1 MNNDAFRSLVN
12 SGAIGKNSSKEI
24 ARKAVEEEFRQRRKG
39 GKRGKKRWNDDDDP
53 LSSDD
58 DDGAAKNTNSSK
70 QKKDVDKKSSK
81 EQDGKKKDNGNG
93 GYRDRAK
100 ERREGITNI
109 DYDSF
114 NDQQSM
120 AVLRRVDREMST
132 YLGGDEAHT
141 HLVKGLDIAL
151 ADKVRR
157 EISKG
162 KRSRSDVVDSN
173 AHKDAA
179 PKSKSFYNELT
190 KEEAC
195 ALIRKKGATSSS
207 LSRDN
212 CRNIVSYFL
221 KNMKTDRSY
230 LKDSLPSVDRSKSR
244 SIRTTSVMDFSADGI
259 KFDPLNAWEVPKET
273 LNKTFDDIGGNKL
286 SFTHL
291 DDAILKQIKE
301 AFLLSARTS
310 VKQAKTVKRN
320 SNNKSQHNKSD
331 AIPAKEEGEKA
342 LSVGCNNDLKSDTS
356 DDDIFEDVGDYIP
369 FAEKSDRNNDEK
381 ATNIR
386 NFKKDDREKSSIFE
400 GLRMECGKESVIT
413 RPLPTQIRTPPVVNV
428 IDRDIIGGTKGSSR
442 DTKVAMTTY
451 EGGYGEEMDV
461 DFDGTLSESDPSPKR
476 KKHK

>member
-39 GKRGKKRWNDDDDP
+39 GKRGKKRSNDDDDP

-58 DDGAAKNTNSSK
+58 DDAAKNTNSSK
-70 QKKDVDKKSSK
+70 QNKDVDKKSSK
-81 EQDGKKKDNGNG
+81 EKDGKKKDNGIG

-120 AVLRRVDREMST
+120 AVLKRVDREMST

-157 EISKG
+157 ELSKG
-162 KRSRSDVVDSN
+162 KRSRSDGVDSN
-173 AHKDAA
+173 DHKDDA
-179 PKSKSFYNELT
+179 PESKIFSFELT

-212 CRNIVSYFL
+212 SRSIVSYFL
-221 KNMKTDRSY
+221 KNMKMDRSHV
-230 LKDSLPSVDRSKSR
+230 KGSLPSIDRSKSR
-244 SIRTTSVMDFSADGI
+244 SIRTTSGLDFSADGT

-273 LNKTFDDIGGNKL
+273 LNKTFDDIGGNNL

-301 AFLLSARTS
+301 SFLLSARTS

-320 SNNKSQHNKSD
+320 SNNKSQHDKSD
-331 AIPAKEEGEKA
+331 KIATKEEGEKP
-342 LSVGCNNDLKSDTS
+342 LSMGCNNDLKSDTS

-369 FAEKSDRNNDEK
+369 FAEKSDRDNDEK
-381 ATNIR
+381 VTNIR
-386 NFKKDDREKSSIFE
+386 NFSKDEKEKGSIFE

-413 RPLPTQIRTPPVVNV
+413 RPLPTKIRTPPVVKV
-428 IDRDIIGGTKGSSR
+428 IDREIIGVIKGSSR
-442 DTKVAMTTY
+442 DTKIAMTTY

-461 DFDGTLSESDPSPKR
+461 DFDGTLDENDPSPKR